1 MEDFQYLPDFC
12 YLLIIAADVIH
23 EDVCQTNMLK
33 SHYVTPL
40 QNITDETV
48 VRISDGC
55 HGLLALCVTNC
66 SHLTDASLV
75 ALGQGCTELRT
86 LEVAGCSQ
94 FTDSGFQALA
104 RVCFKSFP
112 LF

>member
-1 MEDFQYLPDFC
+1 VL
-12 YLLIIAADVIH
+12 
-23 EDVCQTNMLK
+23 
-33 SHYVTPL
+33 
-40 QNITDETV
+40 
-48 VRISDGC
+48 RISDGC

-104 RVCFKSFP
+104 RVGVPVISKCYDMMLDCKTMKFYQIS
-112 LF
+112 